1 MEKLKKIIELLNN
14 FLIFHKNIK
23 YIIYYILY
31 IIINICKRITIIY
44 NFIIYICYIFNIN
57 TRIILFCSQI

>member
-44 NFIIYICYIFNIN
+44 NFIIYIYVTFLI
-57 TRIILFCSQI
+57 